1 MSIWTE
7 ISKQSTSWTPESD
20 TTTTWTRIGD
30 KTTDWTAQDKE
41 TTAFRTLNTYKEIVF
56 LSSYNDSLGLEEI
69 SLSNAVD
76 DAFNIKTLNLSRVSW
91 TVV

>member
-1 MSIWTE
+1 MSI
-7 ISKQSTSWTPESD
+7 
-20 TTTTWTRIGD
+20 WTRIGD

-56 LSSYNDSLGLEEI
+56 LSSYGDSLGLEEI

-76 DAFNIKTLNLSRVSW
+76 DSFNIKTLNFSRMSW